1 MATYTLA
8 GGAVSC
14 NLSDNSLVVGNKP
27 RNNEVAFKTKK
38 KYYVISWKGGV
49 SKWLRKFNFTW

>member
-27 RNNEVAFKTKK
+27 RNNYEVAFKTKK
-38 KYYVISWKGGV
+38 KYYVIS
-49 SKWLRKFNFTW
+49 

>member
-38 KYYVISWKGGV
+38 KV
-49 SKWLRKFNFTW
+49 LRN

>member
-27 RNNEVAFKTKK
+27 RNNEVAFKTKRSIT
-38 KYYVISWKGGV
+38 YSAEREGGFQMITLV
-49 SKWLRKFNFTW
+49 